1 MFCGIFSV
9 GDYLQRFSFGRDLLR
24 FCFELWAFLD
34 GQLSTFLLSGVDI
47 VEDRSAAKAQDKV
60 TFLISR
66 PHHGNTFALLSFL
79 VIFSLGDWYNYASPL
94 ADCPFMTFVF
104 AYIEFPCICIQLTG
118 QLLPHPLPSIVVNL
132 APQSGCFYSKPNP
145 VNSKAIH

>member
-1 MFCGIFSV
+1 MKDRAKV
-9 GDYLQRFSFGRDLLR
+9 GSIALPRLR
-24 FCFELWAFLD
+24 FCFELWAFSD

-79 VIFSLGDWYNYASPL
+79 VIFSLGD
-94 ADCPFMTFVF
+94 
-104 AYIEFPCICIQLTG
+104 
-118 QLLPHPLPSIVVNL
+118 
-132 APQSGCFYSKPNP
+132 
-145 VNSKAIH
+145 